1 MMNPFSNPDNQVN
14 TFTQSKLIKDL
25 LKYSPDQLD
34 NKEGELVNIIDK
46 AINSSF
52 NVNKI
57 MNFFQI
63 FFPRKILFLTYNKMI
78 KIN

>member
-1 MMNPFSNPDNQVN
+1 MNPFSNPDNQVN